1 MSPAHVIS
9 NTFHC
14 VKYLLLII
22 SHKGGGMLIAVFCH
36 YVRLVYLGQS
46 IGLTH
51 ESRDSQACL
60 KKIESRV
67 AQGLRHGVKVQ
78 SLVFTDWKLLKEIR
92 FRYLALL
99 LVCKARP
106 LSKQASKQAINPPPP
121 LAPPRIL
128 VYFVLYFFALFSWP
142 SPLRSLFALYQT

>member
-9 NTFHC
+9 NAFHC

-22 SHKGGGMLIAVFCH
+22 SRKGGGMLIAVFCH

-46 IGLTH
+46 IGLMQQ
-51 ESRDSQACL
+51 SQDSQVCL
-60 KKIESRV
+60 KTIESRV
-67 AQGLRHGVKVQ
+67 AQGLRHRVKVQ

-106 LSKQASKQAINPPPP
+106 LSKQAINPPPP

-128 VYFVLYFFALFSWP
+128 VYFVLYFFCSFFVALT
-142 SPLRSLFALYQT
+142 FARAKK